1 MTDEEIVMAFSD
13 SQRNGRIVLTK
24 DELRKYHME
33 ADLLAFA
40 RAIESRVLSDLSSP
54 LLSK

>member
-24 DELRKYHME
+24 DELRRYNNE

-40 RAIESRVLSDLSSP
+40 RAIKSRVLDGMSSP